1 MAHRRAWWLGRVRG
15 GAPHRQ
21 VPLDPTQTLSE
32 HPRKTL
38 VLAHPLAGEEDGQR
52 ALATVSDHADEL

>member
-1 MAHRRAWWLGRVRG
+1 MAHHRAWRLDGVRG

-21 VPLDPTQTLSE
+21 VPLDPTQTLGE
-32 HPRKTL
+32 HPRKTPVL
-38 VLAHPLAGEEDGQR
+38 VHPLAGEEDGQR